1 MYHTSLPNATI
12 LNQSQK
18 LPYYL
23 DSVREANNLSSILS
37 KWAIQPQPALYFVD
51 STLNSRCQ
59 STMVQG
65 GLDLARHQQ
74 QHQQQFALKGE
85 DLDDM
90 DESEPLDDRD
100 TLSHH
105 THHKEET
112 VPLDDRDFD
121 SVHTRHEE
129 DPSIP
134 LDDRDFDNHHS
145 GHQSAVG
152 GRGRLDGQ
160 GKEVD

>member
-1 MYHTSLPNATI
+1 
-12 LNQSQK
+12 
-18 LPYYL
+18 
-23 DSVREANNLSSILS
+23 
-37 KWAIQPQPALYFVD
+37 
-51 STLNSRCQ
+51 
-59 STMVQG
+59 MVQG

-129 DPSIP
+129 DPSTP

-145 GHQSAVG
+145 GHHSAVG

-160 GKEVD
+160 GKEMD